1 MAALQI
7 KNIPQE
13 RLPAIIIISRIRS
26 VTEISAVVHGNVGVS
41 ELMASLTDAVDVFT
55 MQQKVEIREEDERT
69 AREMIMF
76 EQDAAYRESLE
87 MDRAKE
93 EARKKQELIQ
103 NQEKERVQMEKMQE
117 EAKKEVRKI
126 LKATLF
132 LSGLKGPILTLIGR

>member
-132 LSGLKGPILTLIGR
+132 LSGPKDPS

>member
-126 LKATLF
+126 F
-132 LSGLKGPILTLIGR
+132 MWS